1 MYPEQSAS
9 LRIIHCVRSPVGGTF
24 RHIADLA
31 REQARCGHHVG
42 IALDASFG
50 GQFEAMLVE
59 SLKPFLAL
67 GVADLPMSY
76 SVGPRDLASTWRA
89 IGTLGRLAPDVLHG
103 HGAKGGLFARVSAL
117 ALRLRGTKVA
127 SFYTPHG
134 GSLHH
139 DAKSLAGRAYFAV
152 ERALERG
159 CDGIFHVSRYEQA
172 QYLVKVGAPRCPASV
187 VVNGLRPEEF
197 EPVAPDTDATDVA
210 VMGMFR
216 ALKGQDVLMRALA
229 LLRDRTGVAPSAH
242 LIGEGPDEASLRALA
257 SELKIADRVTFRPLM
272 PTREGFARAK
282 VLVVPSRAESL
293 PYIVLEAAA
302 AALPLIA
309 SRVGGIPEILGESS
323 PNLVTPGD
331 PADLADAIQMA
342 RSAPKAAQEAALAL
356 RTTIRSRFSVEVM
369 AETVLE
375 AYHRAL
381 QERRGT
387 VERRK
392 VLMPA
397 E

>member
-1 MYPEQSAS
+1 MSSELSSS

-24 RHIADLA
+24 RHIGDLA
-31 REQARCGHHVG
+31 REQSRSGHQVG
-42 IALDASFG
+42 IALDPSFG
-50 GQFEAMLVE
+50 GQFEAGLVD
-59 SLKPFLAL
+59 SLKPFLAI

-76 SVGPRDLASTWRA
+76 SVGMRDLSSTWRA

-103 HGAKGGLFARVSAL
+103 HGAKGGLFARVSAM
-117 ALRLRGTKVA
+117 ALRMRGSKVA

-139 DAKSLAGRAYFAV
+139 NARSLAGRAYFSV

-172 QYLVKVGAPRCPASV
+172 QYIAKVGTPRCPATV
-187 VVNGLRPEEF
+187 VVNGLRAEEF
-197 EPVAPDTDATDVA
+197 APVQPDADASDVA

-216 ALKGQDVLMRALA
+216 ALKGQDVLLKALA
-229 LLRDRTGVAPSAH
+229 MIRDRTGTAPSVD

-257 SELKIADRVTFRPLM
+257 AELQIADRVTFRPLM
-272 PTREGFARAK
+272 PTRAGFARTK
-282 VLVVPSRAESL
+282 VLIVPSRAESL

-309 SRVGGIPEILGESS
+309 SRVGGIPEILGETS
-323 PNLVTPGD
+323 PSLVAPGE
-331 PADLADAIQMA
+331 PADLAGAIQRA
-342 RSAPKAAQEAALAL
+342 LSAPVAVKDAAEEL
-356 RTTIRSRFSVEVM
+356 RATIRSRFSVEAM
-369 AETVLE
+369 AGSVQE
-375 AYHRAL
+375 AYQRAL
-381 QERRGT
+381 IDRRGI
-387 VERRK
+387 EGRSK